1 MPVFVTGATGFI
13 GSAIVQDL
21 LRAGH
26 SVLGLARSPAAA
38 EALKAAGATPH
49 LGDLHDLDAL
59 RRGAELSD
67 GVIHTAFVH
76 DFSKFQQNC
85 EIDRHAIGALA
96 DALVGT
102 DRPLIVTSGTGLV
115 PSAPLAE
122 EHMPAVDIHPR
133 IASELAAAAAA
144 ARGVHVSVVRLPPTV
159 HGIGDHGFVPM
170 LIALARQ
177 KGLAA
182 FIGEGANRWPAV
194 HRLDA
199 ATLFRLA
206 FEKASANAFYHGVAE
221 QGVPFRDIIAVIG
234 RHLHLPVAGL
244 SAEQGA
250 DHYGWMANFAA
261 IDIPA
266 SSTQTQQSL
275 GWGPLQI
282 ELIADLEQ
290 GHYFTA

>member
-38 EALKAAGATPH
+38 DALKAAGATPH

-85 EIDRHAIGALA
+85 EIDRQAIGALT

-102 DRPLIVTSGTGLV
+102 DRPLIITSGTALV
-115 PSAPLAE
+115 RSAPLAE
-122 EHMPAVDIHPR
+122 EHMPAAGTSPR
-133 IASELAAAAAA
+133 IASEQAAAAAA

-182 FIGEGANRWPAV
+182 YFGEGANCWPAV

-206 FEKASANAFYHGVAE
+206 FEKAAVNACYHGVAE
-221 QGVPFRDIIAVIG
+221 QGVPFRDITAVIG
-234 RHLHLPVAGL
+234 RHLRVPVEAL
-244 SAEQGA
+244 SAEQVA
-250 DHYGWMANFAA
+250 DHFGWMAHFAS
-261 IDIPA
+261 IDNPA
-266 SSTQTQQSL
+266 SSAQTQQSL
-275 GWGPLQI
+275 GWAPSQT

>member
-1 MPVFVTGATGFI
+1 LTV
-13 GSAIVQDL
+13 
-21 LRAGH
+21 
-26 SVLGLARSPAAA
+26 
-38 EALKAAGATPH
+38 AGATPH

-85 EIDRHAIGALA
+85 ETDRQAIGALT

-115 PSAPLAE
+115 RSAPLAE
-122 EHMPAVDIHPR
+122 EHMPAAGTIPR
-133 IASELAAAAAA
+133 VASEQAAAAAA

-182 FIGEGANRWPAV
+182 YIGKGANCWPAV

-206 FEKASANAFYHGVAE
+206 FEKAAVTACYHGVAE
-221 QGVPFRDIIAVIG
+221 QGVPFRDIAAVIG
-234 RHLHLPVAGL
+234 RHLQVPVEAL
-244 SAEQGA
+244 SAEQAA
-250 DHYGWMANFAA
+250 DHFGWMTHFAS
-261 IDIPA
+261 IDNPA
-266 SSTQTQQSL
+266 SSAQTRQSL
-275 GWGPLQI
+275 GWAPSQT